1 MTSFRPVVRSAALA
15 GVLALVSAS
24 AHAEALRG
32 PCRIADAYLGLS
44 GKLDRATAN
53 VREDD
58 ELKVLVVGSSS
69 TAGVGA
75 TAPEKAYTKR
85 LETELEERLPGVD
98 VDVVARGVGGE
109 TAQGAEARLDRE
121 IAATKPDLV
130 VWQIGTNDAARRIDL
145 ATFQQVT
152 ERGLARI
159 AKAGVDVALLD
170 PQYVPQDEAAYAPY
184 LGALEA
190 LAAKTGAPVAHRYA
204 AMRALAKSGAAD
216 MLSADRLHM
225 NDIGHACVG
234 AFLAETLGRKLAP
247 APAVADVAKRT

>member
-1 MTSFRPVVRSAALA
+1 MTSLRPVVRSAALA
-15 GVLALVSAS
+15 GVLALVAGS

-32 PCRIADAYLGLS
+32 PCRVADAYLGLA

-53 VREDD
+53 VRQDD
-58 ELKVLVVGSSS
+58 ELTVLVVGSSS

-75 TAPEKAYTKR
+75 TTPEKAYTKR
-85 LETELEERLPGVD
+85 LETELEERLPGVE
-98 VDVVARGVGGE
+98 VEVVARGVGGE
-109 TAQGAEARLDRE
+109 TALGAEARLDRE
-121 IAATKPDLV
+121 IAAAKPDLV

-159 AKAGVDVALLD
+159 ARAGVDVALLD
-170 PQYVPQDEAAYAPY
+170 PQYVPQDEAAYGPY

-190 LAAKTGAPVAHRYA
+190 LAAKTGAPVVHRYA
-204 AMRALAKSGAAD
+204 AMRALAKSGATD

-247 APAVADVAKRT
+247 TPAVADVAKRT